1 MAKPPAR
8 ERMEMGR
15 RQKGLPVNGWVVI
28 DKPLGLTSTQVVGR
42 VRRAFQPRK
51 VGHGGTLDPLATGL
65 LPIAMGEATKTVPY
79 IMDGAKT
86 YRFTLRW
93 GLGTATDDAE
103 GEVTQRSDRRPD
115 RAEIEAVLPR
125 FLGEIEQTPP
135 LYSAIKVA
143 GRRAYD
149 RARAAESFTLESRRV
164 RITGLRLLDETGS
177 GESGSDWAD
186 PAHRGPDFAS
196 FEASCGKGAYMRALA
211 RDLGLALGT
220 CAHVV
225 ALRRIAVGPFTE
237 GHAISLESLE
247 ALGHSA
253 ADSGAVLPVETALDD
268 IPALALTETEANRL
282 RCGQAVSMLARANRE
297 RIRDFTNGAIVY
309 ATSGG
314 KPVALARYEAG
325 DIRPVRVLNL

>member
-1 MAKPPAR
+1 MA
-8 ERMEMGR
+8 R
-15 RQKGLPVNGWVVI
+15 RQNGRPINGWVVI
-28 DKPLGLTSTQVVGR
+28 DKPLGLTSTQTVGR

-51 VGHGGTLDPLATGL
+51 IGHGGTLDPLASGL

-79 IMDGAKT
+79 IMDGAKV
-86 YRFTLRW
+86 YCFTLRW
-93 GLGTATDDAE
+93 GEATATDDAE
-103 GEVTQRSDRRPD
+103 GEVIERADKRP
-115 RAEIEAVLPR
+115 RTEEIESILPR

-135 LYSAIKVA
+135 IYSAIKVA
-143 GRRAYD
+143 GKRAYD
-149 RARAAESFTLESRRV
+149 MARAAETFTLESRRV
-164 RITGLRLLDETGS
+164 KITDLKLLDNPVPEHS
-177 GESGSDWAD
+177 GAD
-186 PAHRGPDFAS
+186 YATLQVG
-196 FEASCGKGAYMRALA
+196 CGKGAYMRALA
-211 RDLGLALGT
+211 RDLGRALGT

-225 ALRRIAVGPFTE
+225 ALRRTAVGPFRE

-253 ADSGAVLPVETALDD
+253 ADSGAVLPIETALDD
-268 IPALALTETEANRL
+268 IPALALSETEANRL

-325 DIRPVRVLNL
+325 DIHPVRVLNV

>member
-1 MAKPPAR
+1 MA
-8 ERMEMGR
+8 R
-15 RQKGLPVNGWVVI
+15 RQKGRPVNGWVVI

-42 VRRAFQPRK
+42 VRRVFQPRK
-51 VGHGGTLDPLATGL
+51 VGHGGTLDPMATGL

-86 YRFTLRW
+86 YHFTLCW
-93 GLGTATDDAE
+93 GVATATDDAE
-103 GEVTQRSDRRPD
+103 GEVTERSARRPVP
-115 RAEIEAVLPR
+115 AEIEAVLPQ
-125 FLGEIEQTPP
+125 FVGLIEQTPP
-135 LYSAIKVA
+135 IYSAIKVA
-143 GRRAYD
+143 GERAYD
-149 RARAAESFTLESRRV
+149 KARAAEVFTLEPRRV
-164 RITGLRLLDETGS
+164 LITGLRTI
-177 GESGSDWAD
+177 AAPD
-186 PAHRGPDFAS
+186 PALSGPEFCS
-196 FEASCGKGAYMRALA
+196 FEAQCGKGAYMRALA
-211 RDLGLALGT
+211 RDLGRALGT

-237 GHAISLESLE
+237 DHSISLESLE

-253 ADSGAVLPVETALDD
+253 ADSGAVLPIETALDD

-325 DIRPVRVLNL
+325 DIRPVRVLNV